1 MIVSAN
7 ENKNNTFDFFVRL
20 TAFALRILGQ
30 VNQYIN
36 LDQISVC
43 NSLLWLIDNCQM
55 PDGSFSEFSD
65 YQPVKLQV
73 WKLDVYCVCRARIKV
88 TEGARYSRLHFTR
101 NLARRICQFY
111 LFVTSL
117 QNSTTFQS
125 FLCYH

>member
-1 MIVSAN
+1 MCLASSNVVEFAN
-7 ENKNNTFDFFVRL
+7 QNKYDLFDFLGRL

-55 PDGSFSEFSD
+55 PDGSFSEFSN

-73 WKLDVYCVCRARIKV
+73 
-88 TEGARYSRLHFTR
+88 
-101 NLARRICQFY
+101 
-111 LFVTSL
+111 
-117 QNSTTFQS
+117 
-125 FLCYH
+125 